1 MAEILSPNLSA
12 PLGQQS
18 FEAIMHNYADNIK
31 DAKIIAVGV
40 SGGGDSMALAH
51 LLAKYCAAHDK
62 VLHIV
67 SVNHQLRDAAQE
79 EVLQVGAWVKDWPNT
94 THHIL
99 NWDHE
104 QKPDSRIQES
114 ARSARYDLLCAHC
127 TRYDI
132 SALFIAHHLDDQY
145 ETFLMRLTSGSGLK
159 GLAAMA
165 EISATDNNAENK
177 VVKIRPLIH
186 YTHNDLIDY
195 CQRNAINWIEDPS
208 NQDTHYKRVRF
219 RNAAAFLSEEG
230 LSTKRVDTLITRI
243 SRANKALAYYTAQEL
258 GKVTTEE
265 TPISQTIDLKLFLSL
280 PDEIALSILG
290 QIMRQLNKS
299 AANYPPSAEKLESL
313 YTRISNSRIAF
324 QGATLYKCQFSLRN
338 KGAALHIAQE

>member
-1 MAEILSPNLSA
+1 MAETLSPNLS
-12 PLGQQS
+12 PTLDQQS
-18 FEAIMHNYADNIK
+18 FDAIMHNYADDIK

-51 LLAKYCAAHDK
+51 LLAEYCAAHDK
-62 VLHIV
+62 YLHIV

-94 THHIL
+94 THYIL

-127 TRYDI
+127 TRHNI
-132 SALFIAHHLDDQY
+132 NALFIAHHRDDQY

-165 EISATDNNAENK
+165 EISATENNI
-177 VVKIRPLIH
+177 VKIRPLIH
-186 YTHNDLIDY
+186 YSHQDLIDY

-208 NQDTHYKRVRF
+208 NQDTQYKRVRF
-219 RNAAAFLSEEG
+219 RNTAAFLSEEG

-243 SRANKALAYYTAQEL
+243 ARANKALAYYTAQEL
-258 GKVTTEE
+258 NKVTTEE
-265 TPISQTIDLKLFLSL
+265 TSISQTIDLKLFLSL
-280 PDEIALSILG
+280 PDEIALNILG
-290 QIMRQLNKS
+290 QIMRKIQKS

-313 YTRISNSRIAF
+313 YARIVNTHTPF

-338 KGAALHIAQE
+338 KATALHIAQE